1 MKKTIILI
9 CTVIFLLISI
19 FVFKTCYKNLNLGN
33 NIISNSEDSVVNN
46 ILNMKSYEADVT
58 IRVVSNKNENTYRMM
73 QQNVGVKEYKQVVKE
88 PAGIE
93 GMEIVFRENK
103 LEIKNTRLN
112 LSRIYENYQYIASNE
127 LILTSF
133 VKDYS
138 GDNETSIKDIDG
150 QFVMSV
156 KLKNE
161 NNKYAKYKTL
171 YIDKKTGKPT
181 KMEIKDI
188 SQNVVVYILYNEIK
202 INGLQEIV

>member
-1 MKKTIILI
+1 MSCFIIFFIILI
-9 CTVIFLLISI
+9 
-19 FVFKTCYKNLNLGN
+19 FVLKSCYKNFNLGN

-46 ILNMKSYEADVT
+46 SLNMKSYEADIT
-58 IRVVSNKNENTYRMM
+58 IRVVSNKNENTYRMV
-73 QQNVGVKEYKQVVKE
+73 QQNVGAHAYKQVVKE
-88 PAGIE
+88 PVVVE
-93 GMEIVFRENK
+93 GMEIVFREDK

-112 LSRIYENYQYIASNE
+112 LSKIYEDYQYIANNE

-133 VKDYS
+133 VNDYS
-138 GDNETSIKDIDG
+138 SDNETSIREDEG
-150 QFVMSV
+150 QFVMEV

-161 NNKYAKYKTL
+161 SNKYAKYKTL

-181 KMEIKDI
+181 KMEIRDV